1 METHK
6 FMENVFSV
14 SSNTLSDS
22 SEVQNLSN
30 FMDFDVLF
38 LFYVLSVLT
47 VEKVR
52 LRPRLGAY
60 LKLREVWLAKTVALL

>member
-60 LKLREVWLAKTVALL
+60 LKLREV